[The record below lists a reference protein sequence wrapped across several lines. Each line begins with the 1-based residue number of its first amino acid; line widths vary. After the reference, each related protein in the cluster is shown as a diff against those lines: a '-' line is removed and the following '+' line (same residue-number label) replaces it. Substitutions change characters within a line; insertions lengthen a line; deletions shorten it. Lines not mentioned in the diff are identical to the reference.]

1 MKILKYIP
9 DEKNFIHQNIK
20 NDVSEKDLII
30 CDYSITNDSINLCD
44 LIKVDSIEDLTVEI
58 LYNKL
63 KSLRDSL

>member
-9 DEKNFIHQNIK
+9 DEKNFVHQNIK

-44 LIKVDSIEDLTVEI
+44 LINVDSIEDLTVEI